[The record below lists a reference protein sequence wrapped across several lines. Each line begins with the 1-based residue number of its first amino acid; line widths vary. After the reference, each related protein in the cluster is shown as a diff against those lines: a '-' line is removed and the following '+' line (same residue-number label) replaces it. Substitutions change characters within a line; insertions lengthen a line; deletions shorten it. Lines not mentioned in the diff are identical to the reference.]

1 MNQNLENSLK
11 SHGIGGDVKY
21 QAARQ
26 IDRDFRCHSP
36 QLQRN
41 ELKRVLG
48 KPSIRE
54 ILQLFRLGMT
64 RQFPAPEVEGVDGE
78 LVDGAEVSDGEVAD

>member
-1 MNQNLENSLK
+1 M
-11 SHGIGGDVKY
+11 KY

-26 IDRDFRCHSP
+26 IDCDFRCHSP

-48 KPSIRE
+48 KTSIRE
-54 ILQLFRLGMT
+54 ILPFYRLGTT

-78 LVDGAEVSDGEVAD
+78 LVNGAEVSDGEVAD

>member
-1 MNQNLENSLK
+1 M
-11 SHGIGGDVKY
+11 KY

-26 IDRDFRCHSP
+26 IDCDFRRHSP

-41 ELKRVLG
+41 ELQGVLG

-54 ILQLFRLGMT
+54 ILPFYRLEMT

-78 LVDGAEVSDGEVAD
+78 MVVGAEVSDGEVAD